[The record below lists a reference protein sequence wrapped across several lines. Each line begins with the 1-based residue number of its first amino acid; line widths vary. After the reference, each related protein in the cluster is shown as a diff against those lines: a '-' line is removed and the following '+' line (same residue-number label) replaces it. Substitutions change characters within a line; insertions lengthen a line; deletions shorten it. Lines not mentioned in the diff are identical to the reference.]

1 MEIKGRILAVLEEK
15 SGTSQRTGNNWRCG
29 QYVLETIEQ
38 YPKKILFEVFGEEKI
53 HSMNIHIGEELTVF
67 FNVDAREYNGK
78 WYNQIRAW
86 KVERQIEKVYQNAQ
100 SPVPMEPFPP
110 LPETDALT
118 FENNNEPPF

>member
-38 YPKKILFEVFGEEKI
+38 CPKKILFEVFGEEKI

-67 FNVDAREYNGK
+67 FDVDAREYNGK

>member
-1 MEIKGRILAVLEEK
+1 MEIKGKILAVLEEK

-67 FNVDAREYNGK
+67 FDVDAREYNGK

-100 SPVPMEPFPP
+100 SPVPMEPFPR

>member
-67 FNVDAREYNGK
+67 FDVDAREYNGK
-78 WYNQIRAW
+78 WYN
-86 KVERQIEKVYQNAQ
+86 N
-100 SPVPMEPFPP
+100 
-110 LPETDALT
+110 L
-118 FENNNEPPF
+118 

>member
-38 YPKKILFEVFGEEKI
+38 YPKKMLFEVFGEDKI
-53 HSMNIHIGEELTVF
+53 HSMNIQMGEELTVF
-67 FNVDAREYNGK
+67 FDVDAREYNGK

-86 KVERQIEKVYQNAQ
+86 KVERQTENTTQNGQ
-100 SPVPMEPFPP
+100 TPVSLEPFPP
-110 LPETDALT
+110 MPETDALP
-118 FENNNEPPF
+118 FGDDNEPPF

>member
-67 FNVDAREYNGK
+67 FDVDAREYNGK

-86 KVERQIEKVYQNAQ
+86 KVERQTEKVYQNAQ

>member
-67 FNVDAREYNGK
+67 FDVDAREYNGK

-86 KVERQIEKVYQNAQ
+86 KVERNIEKVYQNAQ

-110 LPETDALT
+110 LPETDVLT

>member
-67 FNVDAREYNGK
+67 FDVDAREYNGK

-100 SPVPMEPFPP
+100 SPVPIEPFPP
-110 LPETDALT
+110 LPETDVLT

>member
-67 FNVDAREYNGK
+67 FDVDAREYNGK

-118 FENNNEPPF
+118 FENNNELPF

>member
-38 YPKKILFEVFGEEKI
+38 YPKNILFEVFGEEKI

-67 FNVDAREYNGK
+67 FDVDAREYNGK

-86 KVERQIEKVYQNAQ
+86 KVERQTEKVYQNAQ

>member
-67 FNVDAREYNGK
+67 FDVDAREYNGK

-110 LPETDALT
+110 LPETDVLT

>member
-53 HSMNIHIGEELTVF
+53 HSMNIHIGEELTMF
-67 FNVDAREYNGK
+67 FDVDAREYNGK

>member
-67 FNVDAREYNGK
+67 FDVDAREYNGK

-110 LPETDALT
+110 LQETDVLT

>member
-67 FNVDAREYNGK
+67 FDVDAREYNGK

-86 KVERQIEKVYQNAQ
+86 KVKRQIEKVYQNAQ

>member
-29 QYVLETIEQ
+29 QYVLETLEQ

-67 FNVDAREYNGK
+67 FDVDAREYNGK

>member
-67 FNVDAREYNGK
+67 FDVDAREYNGK

-86 KVERQIEKVYQNAQ
+86 KVERQTEMVYQNAQ

>member
-67 FNVDAREYNGK
+67 FDVDAREYNGK